1 MSEIFDEDEGAFRKR
16 TLSNLQVLSFI
27 ARFWLRRPGL
37 LGLASGLMLCAV
49 GFDLALPWASGH
61 LVDTLSASRAHE
73 AGAGATSSAGR
84 GPWIAWAVFVGIYGG
99 YSVLRNLSFR
109 FWNPLAARNMEEL
122 ITEAFRRV
130 QAYSADWHANNF
142 AGATVR
148 RVSRAMWGY
157 DTASDALVLWITPA
171 LAVLVGLSLYMLL
184 RWPLVGGFALAVVA
198 LYITVNLLLTR
209 YYVRPYN
216 LRSIAFDSR
225 IGGAL
230 ADSISANPTVKGFGA
245 EEREEARFAKVA
257 HDWSQ
262 AAVSTWNRFLN
273 VWFVSAAILVLLQSG
288 LSGILIW
295 LWSHGRATSGDVVF
309 AITSFM
315 LMAGYLRNFGENVR
329 MLQKGLDD
337 TEDVAGYMQ
346 IEPQVAD
353 AGAARDFLPGAGEI
367 VFDDVSFRYVSQTTP
382 LYDGFSL
389 TIVPG
394 ERVAL
399 VGPTGSGK
407 STFVKLIQR
416 LYDLDA
422 GQIRI
427 DGQDVAHVSQGSLRR
442 AIAVVPQDPALF
454 HRTVAENI
462 GYARPD
468 ASPDEIMLAAKRARA
483 HDFISR
489 LPKGYDTLVGERG
502 VKLSGGERQRV
513 AIARAF
519 LADAPIL
526 VLDEATSSLDVE
538 TEREVQVAT
547 EALMRGRTTIVI
559 AHRLSTIRHADR
571 ILVFQDGRVVEEG
584 RHGELIGRGG
594 VYARLNAVAEGVV

>member
-1 MSEIFDEDEGAFRKR
+1 MSEYFDEDAGEFRR
-16 TLSNLQVLSFI
+16 RALSNGRVLAFI
-27 ARFWLRRPGL
+27 AGFWMRRRML
-37 LGLASGLMLCAV
+37 LIVAAGLMLGAV

-61 LVDTLSASRAHE
+61 LVDALSLGQPAAARRA
-73 AGAGATSSAGR
+73 
-84 GPWIAWAVFVGIYGG
+84 PWAAWGLFVAIYAG

-109 FWNPLAARNMEEL
+109 FWNPLAAHNMEEL
-122 ITEAFRRV
+122 VVEAFRRV

-171 LAVLVGLSLYMLL
+171 MAVLVGLGFYMLL
-184 RWPLVGGFALAVVA
+184 RWPLVGGFALGVVA
-198 LYITVNLLLTR
+198 LYIAANLLLTR
-209 YYVRPYN
+209 FYVRPLN
-216 LRSIAFDSR
+216 LTSIALDSR

-230 ADSISANPTVKGFGA
+230 ADAIGANPTVKSFGA
-245 EEREEARFAKVA
+245 EAREEARFGDIART
-257 HDWSQ
+257 WRR
-262 AAVSTWNRFLN
+262 AALSTWNRFLN

-295 LWSHGRATSGDVVF
+295 LWSRGRASTGDVVF

-315 LMAGYLRNFGENVR
+315 LMSGYLRNFGENVR
-329 MLQKGLDD
+329 MMQKGMDD
-337 TEDVAGYMQ
+337 AEDVAGYMRSP
-346 IEPQVAD
+346 PQVAD
-353 AGAARDFLPGAGEI
+353 GRAACDFLPVAGEI
-367 VFDDVSFRYVSQTTP
+367 VFDRAGFRYASQSEP
-382 LYDGFSL
+382 LYSDFSL
-389 TIVPG
+389 TIAPG

-422 GQIRI
+422 GAIRI
-427 DGQDVAHVSQGSLRR
+427 DGQDIARVAQGSLRR

-454 HRTVAENI
+454 HRSIAENI

-468 ASPDEIMLAAKRARA
+468 ASHEEIVLAAKRARA
-483 HDFISR
+483 HDFIMR

-519 LADAPIL
+519 LADAQIL

-538 TEREVQVAT
+538 TEREVQAAT

-559 AHRLSTIRHADR
+559 AHRLSTVRHADR
-571 ILVFQDGRVVEEG
+571 ILVFQNGRVVEEG
-584 RHGELIGRGG
+584 RHAELVERDG
-594 VYARLNAVAEGVV
+594 VYARLNAVAEGVA